1 MEEASMARYYMT
13 TNDRLVTPADIKLF
27 CYTELQTRYGIT
39 RSMVKSVT
47 VSHRQQQERWNAGY
61 EILAEIVLKDNTFI
75 RRGFE
80 DKISMAESLMQAM
93 ISVRSANIYPINVTI
108 VIEKKKE

>member
-1 MEEASMARYYMT
+1 
-13 TNDRLVTPADIKLF
+13 
-27 CYTELQTRYGIT
+27 
-39 RSMVKSVT
+39 MVKSVT

-93 ISVRSANIYPINVTI
+93 ISVRSANIYPINITI